1 MEAAE
6 CGAASL
12 GIVLAHLGRWVPIE
26 ALRNACFVGRDGSSA
41 ADIVNAGK
49 QFGLRVTG
57 YRCDIDKLY
66 DIDLPAIL
74 YWEFNHFLVLEGHRG
89 KSRGG
94 FYLNDPANGRRF
106 ISEEDFGAAYTGIV
120 LCAEPTADFRRG
132 GKPRGI
138 VRALWPWLATVRSS
152 LAFAVL
158 TGLLIAVPGLA
169 VPVLLR
175 VLIDQVLVGGE
186 RSWGTVVVAA
196 TVVVGVFAYVLN
208 WLQQFTLRKI
218 AVSLSVTNAE
228 RMLWRLFRL
237 PTRFFANRFA
247 GDLTARVQI
256 IDNVANASSRNLV
269 AITIELATSVLL
281 LALMLVFD
289 WVLALIVAATG
300 IANIVVMRLFNRL
313 RKDENRQVR
322 REQALLL
329 GLSTA
334 GLRDIDSLRATA
346 REDDFF
352 VRWSGYQARELAAR
366 QKFVELGY
374 VIAALPALFLLLGS
388 MAVLGFGGWRVS
400 SGAMTVGTLVGFY
413 VLAGN
418 FLVPIGRF
426 VSFADV
432 LSVLEADL
440 ARVNDVL
447 DAPEDP
453 SLEPDADAGE
463 NGAAKVSTLNG
474 RLRLAGHIELRDVTF
489 GYQANRA
496 PLIKGLNL
504 TIKPGQRVAIIGPTG
519 SGKSTVLRL
528 ISGELTADS
537 GEIRFDGVTAGEIP
551 RKVFTS
557 SVASVDQ
564 HICLFSGTVRDNL
577 TMWNPTIG
585 DQQMVD
591 AAGDALIH
599 DQIMSRASGYDSAV
613 QEGGRNFSGGQRQRL
628 EIARAL
634 VGNPSVLFLDEATS
648 TLDAVTEERIDDALR
663 RRGCTCVI
671 VAHRLS
677 TIRDCDQIV
686 VLERGQEVQRGT
698 HETLLSDPEGLYSRL
713 IGAHE
718 TAAHETTEVAAVH
731 ETAAHEAAEAAAVHE
746 TAAHETTE
754 AAATHRDDP

>member
-6 CGAASL
+6 CGAACL

-26 ALRNACFVGRDGSSA
+26 ALRDACFVGRDGSSA

-66 DIDLPAIL
+66 DVELPAIL
-74 YWEFNHFLVLEGHRG
+74 FWEFNHFLVLEGHRG
-89 KSRGG
+89 RSRGG

-106 ISEEDFGAAYTGIV
+106 INEQDFGAAYTGIV

-132 GKPRGI
+132 GEPRGI

-175 VLIDQVLVGGE
+175 VLIDWVLVGGE

-196 TVVVGVFAYVLN
+196 TVVVGVFAYALN

-426 VSFADV
+426 VSFADI

-440 ARVNDVL
+440 SRVNDVL

-453 SLEPDADAGE
+453 SLETDVDGG
-463 NGAAKVSTLNG
+463 GAEKVSTLNG

-489 GYQANRA
+489 GYQANRE
-496 PLIKGLNL
+496 PLIKELNL
-504 TIKPGQRVAIIGPTG
+504 TVKPGQRVAIIGPTG

-528 ISGELTADS
+528 ISGELTPDS
-537 GEIRFDGVTAGEIP
+537 GEIRFDGVTAGQIP

-686 VLERGQEVQRGT
+686 VLERGREVQRGT
-698 HETLLSDPEGLYSRL
+698 HETLLSDPEGVYSRL

-718 TAAHETTEVAAVH
+718 TTVQETTAHETTAD
-731 ETAAHEAAEAAAVHE
+731 
-746 TAAHETTE
+746 
-754 AAATHRDDP
+754 AAATRREDP